1 MDLIAM
7 IKKHQAWLSFA
18 IELEAIKTLEICF
31 LDFKICHIPRVQ
43 NGIAD
48 SLARNARSLHRS
60 LCFVGCSIPVWLP
73 RSRQV

>member
-31 LDFKICHIPRVQ
+31 LDFKICHIPRTQ
-43 NGIAD
+43 NEISN
-48 SLARNARSLHRS
+48 SLAKIARSFHRT
-60 LCFVGCSIPVWLP
+60 LCYIGYSIIVWLL
-73 RSRQV
+73 RTHQI